1 MNGLTYSQKAI
12 VLVMRCYCFTLLLF
26 IPFVDD
32 LPNIYMPYVLFYITQ
47 ISIDNLEKCITELV
61 KHIFNNDTD
70 ALNARILVCI
80 FWGLLR
86 VQSSYVKQNSMV
98 CYCLPK

>member
-1 MNGLTYSQKAI
+1 
-12 VLVMRCYCFTLLLF
+12 
-26 IPFVDD
+26 
-32 LPNIYMPYVLFYITQ
+32 
-47 ISIDNLEKCITELV
+47 
-61 KHIFNNDTD
+61 IFNNDTD

-98 CYCLPK
+98 DAGENTALDDLFMYFITSPDNNIFQKHLQYLVANCTGA